1 MKRLVQ
7 YFREIKS
14 DKAVLWCYLIWY
26 VTTVYFYFDS
36 SIRLWIDA
44 IGISAVIG
52 TGLLLS
58 VSSGK
63 VVRDKWQTFRLYL
76 MPFCVSSFSA
86 LIKGQGFIVFISPK
100 IEESLLSAACCILF
114 LSLVLA
120 LKATQSKATRYAQPT
135 MKNARPK

>member
-7 YFREIKS
+7 YFRETKS

-63 VVRDKWQTFRLYL
+63 VARDKWQTFRLYL

-86 LIKGQGFIVFISPK
+86 LIEGQGVIVFISPK
-100 IEESLLSAACCILF
+100 IEEAFLSAACCVLF
-114 LSLVLA
+114 LA
-120 LKATQSKATRYAQPT
+120 LLDDGMILQ
-135 MKNARPK
+135 NFE